1 MKTDRIEKIKRLFI
15 EQGPVL
21 RTAVLHEQRVF
32 SREIARLSET
42 GRIEKVKRGYYRWN
56 DDQDDL
62 ELVQAL
68 FPQGVIS
75 VFSAAVIHELT
86 TVNPMSIS
94 ITIPTNMFKPS
105 LPEYPPVE
113 IFFSAEEIMELGV
126 EDYMVGNSRI
136 RLYNKERTVCDF
148 FKYRARVGSDIAMEV
163 LKSYVSGPKCNL
175 QKLMEYAVKL
185 RVRKYIKPYVEALI
199 Q

>member
-1 MKTDRIEKIKRLFI
+1 MKKERIEEVKRLFMKR
-15 EQGPVL
+15 GPILKTVVL
-21 RTAVLHEQRVF
+21 REHKIS
-32 SREIARLSET
+32 SRDIASLSANSLL
-42 GRIEKVKRGYYRWN
+42 EKVKHGHYRWN

-68 FPQGVIS
+68 FPQGVVS
-75 VFSAAVIHELT
+75 VFSAAVVHELT

-113 IFFSAEEIMELGV
+113 IFFAAEEIMELGV
-126 EDYMVGNSRI
+126 EDYMVENNKI

-148 FKYRARVGSDIAMEV
+148 FKYSGRVGSDMAMEV
-163 LKSYVSGPKCNL
+163 LKAYVSGENCNL
-175 QKLMEYAVKL
+175 QRLMEYAVKL
-185 RVRKYIKPYVEALI
+185 RVRKYIKPYVEALV
-199 Q
+199 

>member
-1 MKTDRIEKIKRLFI
+1 MKKDRIEEIKRLFM
-15 EQGPVL
+15 ERGPVL
-21 RTAVLHEQRVF
+21 RTVVLREHKIS
-32 SREIARLSET
+32 SRDIASLSADALL
-42 GRIEKVKRGYYRWN
+42 EKVKRGYYRWN

-62 ELVQAL
+62 ELVQAI

-86 TVNPMSIS
+86 TINPMSIS
-94 ITIPTNMFKPS
+94 ITLPTNIFKPN
-105 LPEYPPVE
+105 LPDYPPVE
-113 IFFSAEEIMELGV
+113 IFRAAEEIMELGV
-126 EDYMVGNSRI
+126 EDYTVGNNKI

-148 FKYRARVGSDIAMEV
+148 FKYRARMGSDMAMEV
-163 LKSYVSGPKCNL
+163 LKAYMSGSNCDL
-175 QKLMEYAVKL
+175 QKLIEYAVRL

>member
-1 MKTDRIEKIKRLFI
+1 MKKDRIEEIKRLFM
-15 EQGPVL
+15 ERGPVL
-21 RTAVLHEQRVF
+21 KTVVLREHKIS
-32 SREIARLSET
+32 SRDIASLSANALL
-42 GRIEKVKRGYYRWN
+42 EKVKRGYYRWN

-68 FPQGVIS
+68 FPQGVVS
-75 VFSAAVIHELT
+75 VFSAAVVHELT

-94 ITIPTNMFKPS
+94 ITIPTNMFKPI

-113 IFFSAEEIMELGV
+113 IFFAAEEIMELGV
-126 EDYMVGNSRI
+126 EDYMVENNKI

-148 FKYRARVGSDIAMEV
+148 FKYSGRVGSDMALEV
-163 LKSYVSGPKCNL
+163 LKAYVSGSHCNL